1 MRVIVSAGGTGGHI
15 YPAIAL
21 INKIKELEPNSEI
34 LYIGTHNRM
43 EKDIIPKFDINYFP
57 LEVSG
62 LKRKFTFDNIKSII
76 QFFKSISIAKSIIE
90 DFDPDVVVGFGGYVT
105 APVITAAKRLGIP
118 TFIHEQNSVSG
129 LTNKLLSKLATSI
142 GVSLKINLRDYGKN
156 AFLSGNPCSEEAYHK
171 KPTQDVIFKNKL
183 PLVIMVNGSL
193 GSASVDRVMR
203 QVLPLLKDKPYNFL
217 YVSGKNNYDSFKDL
231 KIPKNVL
238 IKPYLDDAVGYL
250 KKANLFISRAGAT
263 TISEVAVI
271 GVPTIFIPS
280 PYVVNNHQ
288 YLNAKT
294 LVDQEASL
302 MLEEKNLTPTK
313 LIFMIDDV
321 LSNGALLTKL
331 SRNIKKNG
339 IKDSAT
345 KIYQKLQEIKK

>member
-1 MRVIVSAGGTGGHI
+1 MRIIVSAGGTGGHI

-43 EKDIIPKFDINYFP
+43 EKDIIPKFDINYLP
-57 LEVSG
+57 IEVTG
-62 LKRKFTFDNIKSII
+62 LKRKLTFENVKSIV
-76 QFFKSISIAKSIIE
+76 QFFKSISIAKHAIE

-105 APVITAAKRLGIP
+105 APVITAARRLGIP

-129 LTNKLLSKLATSI
+129 LANKLLSKFATSI
-142 GVSLKINLRDYGKN
+142 GVSLEVSLRDYGKK
-156 AFLSGNPCSEEAYHK
+156 AFLSGNPCSESAYYK
-171 KPTQDVIFKNKL
+171 KPTKEVIFKKER

-193 GSASVDRVMR
+193 GSASVDRVIK

-217 YVSGKNNYDSFKDL
+217 YVSGKNNFDSFKDL
-231 KIPKNVL
+231 KLPPNVL

-263 TISEVAVI
+263 TISEISVI

-294 LVDQEASL
+294 LVDQEAAL

-331 SRNIKKNG
+331 SRNLKKTG

-345 KIYQKLQEIKK
+345 RIYHKLQEIKK